1 MKTTMKK
8 IVSVLLSFV
17 TVMSVSSITAFATE
31 YNRWTQAKYLTKD
44 ELFESTWESVLSS
57 NGTYEESLTGN
68 TLYLSYSYQE
78 LKHFVNDFKVPEDR
92 DFEVQDMPDAFDDY
106 MDEKLKD
113 IVIVPY
119 SDEVAQ
125 YVKSKPNAKIEYSF
139 DNNKKRYTVYDNPS
153 WSCYVDLTDNYM
165 QYKTGNA
172 ANILLWTY
180 DESSDKYI
188 CKNENGKVVNS
199 VAKYHLK
206 NETSSSETAS
216 TSSNSSTNSSQT
228 SPMTDNKPDTAS
240 YSATTS
246 SPQMENALTASG
258 DDTPTT
264 TSEEPK
270 PEEPGVTVMADDV
283 SNSPSTTQIILIVI
297 GVLIIAGIIVIIVML
312 NKKKKE

>member
-264 TSEEPK
+264 TSE
-270 PEEPGVTVMADDV
+270 
-283 SNSPSTTQIILIVI
+283 
-297 GVLIIAGIIVIIVML
+297 
-312 NKKKKE
+312 